1 MFGIITVVGASPVW
15 AAGWLSQSMSLSSA
29 IWEMGLGCL
38 MVLFLFFILVI
49 GYKGIS
55 YLRSRMKTLNSEKK
69 TLQSKNSEISTKN
82 TTNETG
88 FPVLDQPMT
97 RRSFISVLGLGWATF
112 AAASLGAFAGFVRF
126 LFPQVTFE
134 PNPVFEAGLPSEF
147 TIGVHSQFKLNKKV
161 FLVRDH
167 SGFYAL
173 SSICTHLGCIP
184 NWLPSEQIFKCPC
197 HGSGYYISGINFEGP
212 APRPLPRYEITLA
225 SNGKIRVNK
234 SHQYL
239 YELHQW
245 GLPGSFLDYA
255 G

>member
-1 MFGIITVVGASPVW
+1 MKFNKAKWYFGGGLILWGVMQQNAFASSF
-15 AAGWLSQSMSLSSA
+15 LSRSMSFSSDLWT
-29 IWEMGLGCL
+29 IGLLLLVL
-38 MVLFLFFILVI
+38 MIVGVLGLFVWKNIKNIKKIDKTNSVI
-49 GYKGIS
+49 PI
-55 YLRSRMKTLNSEKK
+55 KK
-69 TLQSKNSEISTKN
+69 
-82 TTNETG
+82 NEEASS
-88 FPVLDQPMT
+88 VSILDQPMT
-97 RRSFISVLGLGWATF
+97 RRSFISVLGLGWVTF